1 MENCYL
7 SQNYFGHWILLLTA
21 HAGLVSLGLISF
33 KGLFGCGWMDSW
45 LSFFPPLCLRYNIW
59 RNLQHPAEHHC
70 KAHWCRILTPVG
82 PGPSLVSATPFPAV
96 VPYPAEPAG
105 HHSVLYEAP
114 CPGFQTC
121 FVLFPVYS
129 KTISKLLCTL
139 LLLLL
144 VSEHTEVSLYQH
156 LQRWTHFKYW
166 HCWQKW
172 SLYVPT
178 KSLCYGMSQRSIH
191 YSEQFLLHTV

>member
-1 MENCYL
+1 MENYYL

-33 KGLFGCGWMDSW
+33 KVLSGCGWMNSW

-70 KAHWCRILTPVG
+70 KAHWCRILTCRTR
-82 PGPSLVSATPFPAV
+82 PSLVSVTPFQLLCLN
-96 VPYPAEPAG
+96 PAEPAG
-105 HHSVLYEAP
+105 QHSVLYEAP
-114 CPGFQTC
+114 CPGSQAC
-121 FVLFPVYS
+121 SVLFPVCS
-129 KTISKLLCTL
+129 KTISKLLYTF

-144 VSEHTEVSLYQH
+144 VSEYTEVSLYQH
-156 LQRWTHFKYW
+156 LPRWTHFKYW

-172 SLYVPT
+172 SLYSPT
-178 KSLCYGMSQRSIH
+178 KSLCYGMSQRSIC
-191 YSEQFLLHTV
+191 YSGQFLLHTV